1 MQCHLLTIHYQI
13 NMITSKNIFYH
24 ELIGLYS
31 EVVKSSNKFLIGISG
46 NIIDETKKTISI
58 ETGKKDIKIIP
69 KKFSDF
75 QILLPNGEWVE
86 IEGKIL
92 VNRPEDRIKKK
103 YKKL

>member
-1 MQCHLLTIHYQI
+1 
-13 NMITSKNIFYH
+13 MITSKNVFYH

-31 EVVKSSNKFLIGISG
+31 EVVNSSNKFLIGISG

-58 ETGKKDIKIIP
+58 ETDNGIKIIP
-69 KKFSDF
+69 KDISVFHLF
-75 QILLPNGEWVE
+75 LPNGEWVE

-92 VNRPEDRIKKK
+92 VSRPEDRIKKK

>member
-1 MQCHLLTIHYQI
+1 
-13 NMITSKNIFYH
+13 MITSKNVFYH

-31 EVVKSSNKFLIGISG
+31 EVTNSSNKFLIGISG
-46 NIIDETKKTISI
+46 DIIDETKKTISI
-58 ETGKKDIKIIP
+58 ETENGIKLVP
-69 KKFSDF
+69 KNNSVFHLF
-75 QILLPNGEWVE
+75 LPNGEWVE

>member
-1 MQCHLLTIHYQI
+1 
-13 NMITSKNIFYH
+13 MITSKNVFYH

-58 ETGKKDIKIIP
+58 EIEKKLIKIIP
-69 KKFSDF
+69 KDFSVF
-75 QILLPNGEWVE
+75 HILLPNGEWVE